1 MLTITGTSITSDET
15 AATAE
20 FREHAAADG
29 RGAWVC
35 SLRGWDRA
43 PALTGRLLTRDQAIT
58 AMTIAEELARPEPD
72 RVLIASLETELLT

>member
-1 MLTITGTSITSDET
+1 VLTITDTTITSDET
-15 AATAE
+15 AATAD

-58 AMTIAEELARPEPD
+58 VMTIAEELLTRPEPD
-72 RVLIASLETELLT
+72 RVLIASLESELT